1 MMPDLQNT
9 PRLKLALFGTALLTL
24 LLAAWRTVCLL
35 AFFDKEIGY
44 FASGAALVVLRIL
57 EWLALAL
64 LIALPFLIKK
74 ESPAPLREATTPSL
88 VCSAI
93 CALLLI
99 VCAIYLAI
107 NGNKMPAPALVV
119 ILAAACSFLGAVYF
133 AAPLVEKLRGT
144 TAVLFGYLL
153 ILAAAL
159 LLIITYLDRY
169 TQMNA
174 PHKLSL
180 HLALITVMLG
190 LLFEHRALLSRP
202 KPILHVVA
210 TLLAF
215 LTCTAVGLS
224 NTVAFLAGT
233 YDSAL
238 YLLLDLLCLG
248 FGAYF
253 GARSFELCSPIPA
266 SEEENA

>member
-1 MMPDLQNT
+1 MPDLRNM
-9 PRLKLALFGTALLTL
+9 PRLRLALFGTVLLTL
-24 LLAAWRTVCLL
+24 LLTAWRTVCLL
-35 AFFDKEIGY
+35 AFFDTEIGY

-74 ESPAPLREATTPSL
+74 ESPAPLHGASVPTL
-88 VCSAI
+88 ICSVI

-99 VCAIYLAI
+99 VCAVYLAV

-119 ILAAACSFLGAVYF
+119 ILAAACSLLGAVYL
-133 AAPLVEKLRGT
+133 AAPLVERFRVT

-159 LLIITYLDRY
+159 LLIITYFDRY

-180 HLALITVMLG
+180 HLALITVMLA
-190 LLFEHRALLSRP
+190 LLFEHRALLCRP
-202 KPILHVVA
+202 KPILHVTA

-224 NTVAFLAGT
+224 NTVAFLAGR

-248 FGAYF
+248 LGAYF
-253 GARSFELCSPIPA
+253 GARCFELCSPDHA
-266 SEEENA
+266 SEEESA